1 MLSNLSIAREF
12 GRRFAHAA
20 DRARLALCEGQAEQ
34 EPAVTDRMIA
44 SIEAEFDNPERER
57 FYWSA
62 KTLTD
67 RGRGSQESK
76 YGADF
81 LGVLRI
87 NFDGFRLTKGFLA
100 QAKLFSRNSKADQ
113 RALAEQCKKMLR
125 LSPASFVFVYSEE
138 SFWVIPAISVRAGS
152 GSLHDHYTRGI
163 QRFFEEHIECF
174 IGDSNI
180 SAATPLG
187 LEELAK
193 QADARTAFYV
203 TVADEPELE

>member
-1 MLSNLSIAREF
+1 MLAKLPIAKEF
-12 GRRFAHAA
+12 GRRIAHAA
-20 DRARLALCEGQAEQ
+20 DRARIALGDGRAEQ

-44 SIEAEFDNPERER
+44 SIEAEFDTPERNR

-87 NFDGFRLTKGFLA
+87 NIDGFRITKGFLA
-100 QAKLFSRNSKADQ
+100 QAKLAYRNSSADQ
-113 RALAEQCKKMLR
+113 QALASQCRKMLT
-125 LSPASFVFVYSEE
+125 LSPTSFVFVYSEDD
-138 SFWVIPAISVRAGS
+138 FRVIPAISVLAGS
-152 GSLHDHYTRGI
+152 GSIQGHYTRGI
-163 QRFFEEHIECF
+163 RRFFEEHIECF

-180 SAATPLG
+180 SAATPVG
-187 LEELAK
+187 LEDLARR
-193 QADARTAFYV
+193 ADTRAAFYV
-203 TVADEPELE
+203 TIADEPELE